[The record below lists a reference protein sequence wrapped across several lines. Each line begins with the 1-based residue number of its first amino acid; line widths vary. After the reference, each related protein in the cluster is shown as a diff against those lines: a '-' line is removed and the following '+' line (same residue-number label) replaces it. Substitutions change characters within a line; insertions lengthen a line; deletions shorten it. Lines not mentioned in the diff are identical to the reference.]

1 MQKINDPISI
11 SLRWEKEKHE
21 CEKFNIL
28 ICLNCLNHLSITN
41 DIGTAFVKNSN
52 ISHPSGQILN

>member
-1 MQKINDPISI
+1 MQKINDSI

-21 CEKFNIL
+21 CEKFYIF
-28 ICLNCLNHLSITN
+28 ISLNCINHLSITN